1 MTPQTQRAPQA
12 ASSEQVEEDR
22 WGVGRFL
29 NPQSIALLGA
39 SPDEHK
45 LRGKIT
51 HYLDL
56 NKYRGRLY
64 FINPT
69 HKTINGRD
77 CLPDIGSVPEAV
89 DLAIIVVPAPQVMG
103 ALQDCASAGARNAII
118 MTSGFAEEGGDKADL
133 QQEIAAIG
141 RRSGMRICG
150 PNAEGFHNVVESI
163 SATFSPTVEIVP
175 DPMPALSQKRLGVI
189 AQSGGLGFALFNR
202 GTRMGLQFS
211 QIVTVGNECDLT
223 VGNFLGHM
231 ADDPETSV
239 ILMFLE
245 AVRQPDLFVEA
256 ARQAAANGKTV
267 IVIRAGR
274 SDEGKAAT
282 ASHTGALAS
291 SSSAYE
297 AAFRRHGI
305 IGVDD
310 LDAALAIAA
319 LALAFPKPKG
329 RRVGVVTVSG
339 GAGAMVTDALVE
351 AGFTVPELKAETQAA
366 IRALIP
372 SYGATRNPVDVTGQ
386 ATRTGAPLKVIEM
399 LSAGDEVDIV
409 VMASTMSNETRP
421 PVDPD
426 GLRAVVAQQRKPVAF
441 YTYTYPSTFGLR
453 ALASAGCAPF
463 TSAKAMGEALAALLR
478 HAPAPADGQTLG
490 ITDIDLPV
498 HDGALSERA
507 AKELL
512 SGLGVPVPKGR
523 LVPKGEDAATIAS
536 GLAFPMV
543 AKIQSPDILHKTE
556 IGGVRLGIADTNA
569 LAVACQELTEAA
581 ARAIA
586 GARIEGVLVEE
597 MAGAGVELIVG
608 CVRDETFGPVLT
620 VGLGGTTTELFSDVS
635 RRLAPVSEQ
644 EAEAMLRELKSWP
657 LLEGYR
663 GAPARDV
670 ASACRAIAAMSRLA
684 AAEQRI
690 AEIEINPLRVH
701 DAGVTALDALVVLKS
716 R

>member
-1 MTPQTQRAPQA
+1 MSSPSMTA
-12 ASSEQVEEDR
+12 ATDEARDDR
-22 WGVGRFL
+22 WGVARFL
-29 NPQSIALLGA
+29 DPRSIALLGA
-39 SPDEHK
+39 SPDIHK

-69 HKTINGRD
+69 HKEINGRQ
-77 CLPDIGSVPEAV
+77 CLPEIGSVPEAV
-89 DLAIIVVPAPQVMG
+89 DLAIIVVPAPQVMQ
-103 ALQDCASAGARNAII
+103 ALQDCADAGAKNAVI
-118 MTSGFAEEGGDKADL
+118 MTSGFAEEGGEKANL

-175 DPMPALSQKRLGVI
+175 DPMPALSERRLGVI

-231 ADDPETSV
+231 ADDSDTSV
-239 ILMFLE
+239 ILLFLE
-245 AVRQPDLFVEA
+245 AVRGAELFVEA
-256 ARQAAANGKTV
+256 AKQAAANGKTV
-267 IVIRAGR
+267 IAIRAGR

-291 SSSAYE
+291 SSAAYE
-297 AAFRRHGI
+297 AAFRKYGI

-319 LALAFPKPKG
+319 LALSFPKPQG

-351 AGFTVPELKAETQAA
+351 AGFSVPELKSETQAA

-426 GLRAVVAQQRKPVAF
+426 GLRAVVEQQRKPVAF
-441 YTYTYPSTFGLR
+441 YT
-453 ALASAGCAPF
+453 
-463 TSAKAMGEALAALLR
+463 
-478 HAPAPADGQTLG
+478 
-490 ITDIDLPV
+490 
-498 HDGALSERA
+498 
-507 AKELL
+507 
-512 SGLGVPVPKGR
+512 
-523 LVPKGEDAATIAS
+523 
-536 GLAFPMV
+536 
-543 AKIQSPDILHKTE
+543 
-556 IGGVRLGIADTNA
+556 
-569 LAVACQELTEAA
+569 
-581 ARAIA
+581 
-586 GARIEGVLVEE
+586 
-597 MAGAGVELIVG
+597 
-608 CVRDETFGPVLT
+608 
-620 VGLGGTTTELFSDVS
+620 
-635 RRLAPVSEQ
+635 
-644 EAEAMLRELKSWP
+644 
-657 LLEGYR
+657 
-663 GAPARDV
+663 
-670 ASACRAIAAMSRLA
+670 
-684 AAEQRI
+684 
-690 AEIEINPLRVH
+690 
-701 DAGVTALDALVVLKS
+701 
-716 R
+716 